1 MSDAQISA
9 YADAAYGIA
18 AAEGNISDVE
28 DELFR
33 LGRLLSAND
42 ELRGTLADVHL
53 PVERRAQIM
62 EDLLDGRATRTTVSF
77 VSMLVSAGRAG
88 DLPAIAD
95 ELVRRSAAA
104 KGRTVAEVRSA
115 VPLTEAQIDQLARA
129 LKARTD
135 IDVTI
140 RNVVDP
146 SVMGGIVT
154 RIGDSVIDGSV
165 RTRLNQL
172 REAF

>member
-9 YADAAYGIA
+9 YADAAYGIG
-18 AAEGNISDVE
+18 AAEGHLTEVE

-33 LGRLLSAND
+33 LGRLLTSND
-42 ELRGTLADVHL
+42 ELRGMLSDVHL
-53 PVERRAQIM
+53 PVERRAQIV

-77 VSMLVSAGRAG
+77 TSMLVSAGRVG
-88 DLPAIAD
+88 ELPAIAE
-95 ELVRRSAAA
+95 ELLRRSAAA

-115 VPLTEAQIDQLARA
+115 VPLTEDQIAELAAA

-135 IDVTI
+135 IDVTV

-146 SVMGGIVT
+146 SVLGGVVT
-154 RIGDSVIDGSV
+154 RIGDSVIDGSL